1 MSYPSIRE
9 NDILLVGNEKIKVL
23 NVDTL
28 SSRIRVLRAVEGTT
42 GSSHTIGKFIY
53 EVPRKIKV
61 NAGFN
66 TDYNYSLN
74 RQIYFDPSSA
84 VGLGTTAGV
93 GIGTTISF
101 ANPGSGIT
109 QAFIPS
115 KSIFIKNHNLKTGDQ
130 ITYSPGTGGSGIIV
144 QDETNVGVG
153 TTLSDG
159 QTLFVAKISDDLI
172 GIATIRVGLG
182 TTGTFVGG
190 SQHRFS
196 TLFFR
201 SVGAGDTHS
210 FTTNYNVITGQVQ
223 RNIVTVSAAETH
235 GLSAPHNIFVKV
247 NPQNTGIVTVKYND
261 NNGRIVINPVGF
273 VTAGVNTSTN
283 AITLP
288 SHGFKTGDK
297 IIHTSSAPSV
307 GLDNEKMYY
316 VVKVD
321 NNTLKLSNTYFD
333 STELKPIVV
342 GITSASLGTINPIN
356 PPIELYKDST
366 ITFDLSDSS
375 LAYTRQGTTY
385 SSF

>member
-9 NDILLVGNEKIKVL
+9 NDILLVGSEKIKVL

-144 QDETNVGVG
+144 RMKQTLGR

-172 GIATIRVGLG
+172 GIATIKFGL
-182 TTGTFVGG
+182 
-190 SQHRFS
+190 
-196 TLFFR
+196 
-201 SVGAGDTHS
+201 
-210 FTTNYNVITGQVQ
+210 
-223 RNIVTVSAAETH
+223 
-235 GLSAPHNIFVKV
+235 
-247 NPQNTGIVTVKYND
+247 
-261 NNGRIVINPVGF
+261 
-273 VTAGVNTSTN
+273 
-283 AITLP
+283 
-288 SHGFKTGDK
+288 
-297 IIHTSSAPSV
+297 
-307 GLDNEKMYY
+307 
-316 VVKVD
+316 
-321 NNTLKLSNTYFD
+321 
-333 STELKPIVV
+333 EL
-342 GITSASLGTINPIN
+342 L
-356 PPIELYKDST
+356 EHL
-366 ITFDLSDSS
+366 
-375 LAYTRQGTTY
+375 
-385 SSF
+385 